1 MKATTATTT
10 TQTAKKANTTAN
22 NTNTKKVLPAV
33 KRVELPDLFMELF
46 DKDNHFEALRKIASM
61 QMREEQVA
69 HVSKIPG
76 LFPRLLQLCI
86 AHTRPEVSYLALSL
100 LLSFSCEERNKLKI
114 ITAGECFR
122 PLSLL
127 CLE

>member
-1 MKATTATTT
+1 MKAT
-10 TQTAKKANTTAN
+10 TQTAKKANTTASNN
-22 NTNTKKVLPAV
+22 NTNAKKVPDV

-46 DKDNHFEALRKIASM
+46 DKDNHFEALRKITSM
-61 QMREEQVA
+61 HMREEQVA